1 MTNPRKPPAAP
12 ANLRSLQDRLRNL
25 AAKAALPEGRVQRQ
39 LGTYVAAEILQQVQ
53 AGGEPGTSLFLVKGG
68 SQIEMRLG
76 ISRSRA
82 SKDLDAS
89 FRGDFDQMYGR
100 AREAFGIGWNGF
112 AAELT
117 PAETIAVPGL
127 LVAPVRFKA
136 KLKYRGFPFCTV
148 PLEVS
153 PAEASSGEEHDE
165 IAPALLAH
173 IGLEGLGLQAN
184 SKVACLALRYQIAQ
198 KLHACT
204 EVLEGKDNDRAH
216 DLVDIQL
223 LMDLVDPTAMQP
235 LLAACQEIFL
245 ARAMQAWP
253 PTLQPPGS
261 WAKLYPAA
269 RADVLEA
276 DALGLAGTIEEAVA
290 VVQGFIAT
298 ITEAE
303 AESV

>member
-1 MTNPRKPPAAP
+1 MTDPRKPATAP
-12 ANLRSLQDRLRNL
+12 ANLRSLQHRLRNL

-39 LGTYVAAEILQQVQ
+39 LGTYVAAEILQQLQ
-53 AGGEPGTSLFLVKGG
+53 AVGEPGASLFLVKGG

-89 FRGDFDQMYGR
+89 FRGDFDQMYGHV
-100 AREAFGIGWNGF
+100 REAFGIGWNGF
-112 AAELT
+112 TAELT
-117 PAETIAVPGL
+117 PAETIAVPG

-198 KLHACT
+198 TLHACT
-204 EVLEGKDNDRAH
+204 EVFEGKDNERAH

-223 LMDLVDPTAMQP
+223 LMDLVDPAAIQP
-235 LLAACQEIFL
+235 LLAACREIFV

-253 PTLQPPGS
+253 PTLQPPES

-276 DALGLAGTIEEAVA
+276 DALGLAGTIEEAVV
-290 VVQGFIAT
+290 VVQGYIAA
-298 ITEAE
+298 IAG
-303 AESV
+303 AQRGSA